1 MDIVIDASVFIATI
15 ANEPEKDRLIQ
26 ATKGAN
32 LIVLPSIHWE
42 IGNAFSAMLKRN
54 RISFDQV
61 LDPIDIYYQI
71 PNRFAS
77 VELEESLQLAAE
89 KNKIYA
95 YYAYIIRWAVKYQA
109 ALLSLDKNLLTV
121 ANAMGVK
128 VIEVRI

>member
-71 PNRFAS
+71 PIRFAS
-77 VELEESLQLAAE
+77 VELEEPLQLAAE
-89 KNKIYA
+89 KK
-95 YYAYIIRWAVKYQA
+95 
-109 ALLSLDKNLLTV
+109 
-121 ANAMGVK
+121 
-128 VIEVRI
+128 